1 MEGAQLIYL
10 NRARQSLALA
20 KSIDEVKDIRDK
32 AEALRAYAKQAGMSL
47 EMQNECAEIKLR
59 AERRAGDMLAE
70 MEKNPGGGLVQFH
83 PETTLP
89 PRLSELGISRIQSH
103 RWQLERSVPE
113 DVFEKFAAE
122 TKAKNEELTS
132 MGLRRLAIRER
143 YASSKPRPPLPEG
156 VFNVIYADL
165 PWQYSNILPEWG
177 PAQMHYPTLDIEELC
192 YYTDDT
198 GTAIQEKFANNAVLF
213 LWVTNPFLR
222 DAFQVIDAWDFT
234 YKTNMVWVKTGLK
247 KPGSG
252 FFIRG
257 RHELLFICTKG
268 SFVPDQVGK
277 EPIGSVIEWED
288 TLMADVRQHSKK
300 PDEVYGLIER
310 IYTKPESNPDQLKY
324 LELFAR
330 NKRQGWTSWGDEL
343 RISPEVSGGE
353 RALQPRGSD

>member
-1 MEGAQLIYL
+1 MEGTQLIHL
-10 NRARQSLALA
+10 NQARQALALA
-20 KSIDEVKDIRDK
+20 KSIDEVKDIRDR
-32 AEALRAYAKQAGMSL
+32 AEALRAYAKQAGMTL

-59 AERRAGDMLAE
+59 AERKAGE
-70 MEKNPGGGLVQFH
+70 M
-83 PETTLP
+83 
-89 PRLSELGISRIQSH
+89 LSEMVKPGNPQLSHDVINAPHRLADFGISLMQSH

-113 DVFEKFAAE
+113 EVFEKFAVE

-132 MGLRRLAIRER
+132 MGLRRLAIREK
-143 YASSKPRPPLPEG
+143 YANNKSRPPLPGG

-177 PAQMHYPTLDIEELC
+177 PAQMHYPTLNIEELC

-198 GTAIQEKFANNAVLF
+198 GIAIQEKFANNAVLF

-247 KPGSG
+247 RPGSG

-277 EPIGSVIEWED
+277 EPIGSVIGWED
-288 TLMADVRQHSKK
+288 TLIADVQEHSKK

-310 IYTKPESNPDQLKY
+310 IYPKPGSNPDQVKY

-330 NKRQGWTSWGDEL
+330 NNRPGWTSWGYEIPPE
-343 RISPEVSGGE
+343 ISG
-353 RALQPRGSD
+353 